1 MAPVQHRGRHRVK
14 FRGYG
19 CCWAEREE
27 TIRDLRARIDTERAR
42 LDASE
47 AERRRLSERLTGLL
61 THRQAWQRPG
71 NAGTAADVAA
81 VVPVRLP

>member
-14 FRGYG
+14 FNGLRLLQ
-19 CCWAEREE
+19 AEREE
-27 TIRDLRARIDTERAR
+27 TICDLRARLDTERAR

-61 THRQAWQRPG
+61 THRQAG
-71 NAGTAADVAA
+71 S
-81 VVPVRLP
+81 VPATPAPRRTWRRWFR